1 MAIYRVTAP
10 NGGTYRVEGPEGA
23 SNDLLAQVV
32 LEQHPEAGEPP
43 EKPAEEVGL
52 LGSLAP
58 GF

>member
-43 EKPAEEVGL
+43 C
-52 LGSLAP
+52 P
-58 GF
+58 G